1 MLSFSDFSYSAAT
14 LEGNMF
20 SQISLIVLI
29 VPLLLA
35 LPALPQDASNKE
47 DVQPTVLF
55 VCEQGAAKS
64 IIATAHFDQL
74 AKARGLK
81 VRAVA
86 RGTNP
91 DPIVSPKVS
100 AGLRSEGLTDNAQ
113 KPKLVTDADVSN
125 AKRVITLGCKL
136 PQKAEVT
143 DWNDIPSPGAA
154 YQAASK
160 AIRKH
165 VEALIEELSAAEHNF
180 SKSK

>member
-64 IIATAHFDQL
+64 IIATAASTSSPRQEDSRFVPLL
-74 AKARGLK
+74 AG
-81 VRAVA
+81 
-86 RGTNP
+86 
-91 DPIVSPKVS
+91 
-100 AGLRSEGLTDNAQ
+100 
-113 KPKLVTDADVSN
+113 
-125 AKRVITLGCKL
+125 
-136 PQKAEVT
+136 
-143 DWNDIPSPGAA
+143 
-154 YQAASK
+154 
-160 AIRKH
+160 
-165 VEALIEELSAAEHNF
+165 
-180 SKSK
+180 